1 MKKGGGLNQIL
12 NQAQKLQSKLTRLE
26 DDMKGK
32 VVEASA
38 GDGRVTA
45 VVNGNRELLEV
56 LNGINRDL
64 RAPLMEAFDP
74 GRRGAADISFVAPHV
89 DAGLAALGVFGRG
102 AHSQDEEIDLA
113 SLPLIVQRT
122 ALLV

>member
-38 GDGRVTA
+38 GDGKVTA
-45 VVNGNRELLEV
+45 VVNGNRELLALTIDPTVIEEGNQELIENLIISAV
-56 LNGINRDL
+56 NLALENARDMVNQEMSKVTGGFSI
-64 RAPLMEAFDP
+64 PGLM
-74 GRRGAADISFVAPHV
+74 
-89 DAGLAALGVFGRG
+89 
-102 AHSQDEEIDLA
+102 
-113 SLPLIVQRT
+113 
-122 ALLV
+122 